1 MEFPFLRAF
10 IALFLYRYFRLVVNL
25 FSFWTF
31 KPIPPPEN
39 PKLTAQDV
47 TVILPTLEGCG
58 DELVETIRTI
68 LDTQPYELL
77 LVTIEANRQKAE
89 NMLSL
94 MPASKSR
101 IRLFTVTHPNKRRQM
116 TRAIPEVRTTITV
129 FADDDVSWPRTVL
142 PWMLAPFE
150 KDERFGGVVTCQRL
164 RRAVSPSF
172 SQRIWGFLGALYLER
187 RNFDC
192 AATTHIDGGLP
203 CMSGR
208 TVAYRTDILQN
219 EGFTYGFTNE
229 EWWFGKYQLNADDD
243 NFITRWMVS
252 HGWETFMQY
261 HPEAEVL
268 TTLED
273 NPKFL
278 KQCARWSRSNWRSNL
293 TSMFHE
299 KHIWY
304 AHRDGCLCP
313 VMNWPFIHGPYSL
326 PASLVNDA
334 VECKISLHS
343 DYNFPDTTTDLRNW
357 SWKAGSF
364 LVLVTDCGKFLF
376 GHLLQIRQP
385 WSAYAVHL
393 TTLSPPALLGDLLLL
408 ILCHKATVSWD
419 NDTHALAMQALGLW
433 MFISKFIKLLGHYI
447 RYPVDVIL
455 LPVSILFGY
464 FHGAIKIYAVLTL
477 NVTTWGSR
485 DGADDYDA
493 ERMKKRTDTDRVLA
507 LLVTEARL

>member
-1 MEFPFLRAF
+1 MRAF
-10 IALFLYRYFRLVVNL
+10 IALFIYRYFRLVVNL
-25 FSFWTF
+25 VSFWTF

-68 LDTQPYELL
+68 LDNHPYELL
-77 LVTIEANRQKAE
+77 LVTIDANRKKAE
-89 NMLSL
+89 NMLSQ

-116 TRAIPEVRTTITV
+116 TRAIPEVRTAITV

-142 PWMLAPFE
+142 PWILAPFE
-150 KDERFGGVVTCQRL
+150 KDERYGGVVTCQRL
-164 RRAVSPSF
+164 RRAVSPTF

-192 AATTHIDGGLP
+192 AATTHVDGGLP

-208 TVAYRTDILQN
+208 TVAYKTHILQD
-219 EGFTYGFTNE
+219 EGFTYAFTNE

-293 TSMFHE
+293 T
-299 KHIWY
+299 
-304 AHRDGCLCP
+304 
-313 VMNWPFIHGPYSL
+313 
-326 PASLVNDA
+326 
-334 VECKISLHS
+334 
-343 DYNFPDTTTDLRNW
+343 T
-357 SWKAGSF
+357 
-364 LVLVTDCGKFLF
+364 
-376 GHLLQIRQP
+376 
-385 WSAYAVHL
+385 
-393 TTLSPPALLGDLLLL
+393 LLGDLLLL
-408 ILCHKATVSWD
+408 FLCHKATISWEG
-419 NDTHALAMQALGLW
+419 NSHALAMQALGVW

-447 RYPVDVIL
+447 RYPVDVLL

-464 FHGAIKIYAVLTL
+464 FHGGIKMYAVLTL

-493 ERMKKRTDTDRVLA
+493 ERMKRRTDIDRMKRPYYPNFI
-507 LLVTEARL
+507 TQ

>member
-1 MEFPFLRAF
+1 MAFPFMRAF
-10 IALFLYRYFRLVVNL
+10 IALFIYRYFRLVVNL
-25 FSFWTF
+25 VSFWTF

-68 LDTQPYELL
+68 LDNHPYELL
-77 LVTIEANRQKAE
+77 LVTIDANRKKAE
-89 NMLSL
+89 NMLSQ

-116 TRAIPEVRTTITV
+116 TRAIPEVRTAITV

-142 PWMLAPFE
+142 PWILAPFE
-150 KDERFGGVVTCQRL
+150 KDERYGGVVTCQRL
-164 RRAVSPSF
+164 RRAVSPTF

-192 AATTHIDGGLP
+192 AATTHVDGGLP

-208 TVAYRTDILQN
+208 TVAYKTHILQD
-219 EGFTYGFTNE
+219 EGFTYAFTNE

-293 TSMFHE
+293 TSFNACLSVRDQDLHE
-299 KHIWY
+299 KGLLDW
-304 AHRDGCLCP
+304 
-313 VMNWPFIHGPYSL
+313 
-326 PASLVNDA
+326 
-334 VECKISLHS
+334 
-343 DYNFPDTTTDLRNW
+343 LRN
-357 SWKAGSF
+357 
-364 LVLVTDCGKFLF
+364 L
-376 GHLLQIRQP
+376 
-385 WSAYAVHL
+385 
-393 TTLSPPALLGDLLLL
+393 
-408 ILCHKATVSWD
+408 
-419 NDTHALAMQALGLW
+419 
-433 MFISKFIKLLGHYI
+433 
-447 RYPVDVIL
+447 
-455 LPVSILFGY
+455 
-464 FHGAIKIYAVLTL
+464 
-477 NVTTWGSR
+477 
-485 DGADDYDA
+485 
-493 ERMKKRTDTDRVLA
+493 KRTRVLLA
-507 LLVTEARL
+507 SQRIGIVSGVDDTSIFGKVQNLHKKHQAPHLKPHANI

>member
-1 MEFPFLRAF
+1 
-10 IALFLYRYFRLVVNL
+10 
-25 FSFWTF
+25 
-31 KPIPPPEN
+31 
-39 PKLTAQDV
+39 
-47 TVILPTLEGCG
+47 
-58 DELVETIRTI
+58 
-68 LDTQPYELL
+68 
-77 LVTIEANRQKAE
+77 
-89 NMLSL
+89 MLSL

-116 TRAIPEVRTTITV
+116 TRAIPEVRTPITI
-129 FADDDVSWPRTVL
+129 FADDDVSWPNTVL
-142 PWMLAPFE
+142 PWILAPFE
-150 KDERFGGVVTCQRL
+150 KDERYGGVVTCQRL
-164 RRAVSPSF
+164 RRAAAPTF

-192 AATTHIDGGLP
+192 AATTHVDGGLP

-208 TVAYRTDILQN
+208 TVAYRTDILQD
-219 EGFTYGFTNE
+219 EGFTYAFTNE
-229 EWWFGKYQLNADDD
+229 EWWFGRYQLNADDD

-304 AHRDGCLCP
+304 
-313 VMNWPFIHGPYSL
+313 
-326 PASLVNDA
+326 
-334 VECKISLHS
+334 
-343 DYNFPDTTTDLRNW
+343 
-357 SWKAGSF
+357 
-364 LVLVTDCGKFLF
+364 
-376 GHLLQIRQP
+376 RQP

-393 TTLSPPALLGDLLLL
+393 TTLSPPALLGDLLLVL
-408 ILCHKATVSWD
+408 LCHKATASWEED
-419 NDTHALAMQALGLW
+419 SHALAMQTLGVW
-433 MFISKFIKLLGHYI
+433 MFVSKFIKLLGHYI
-447 RYPVDVIL
+447 RYPVDFLL

-464 FHGAIKIYAVLTL
+464 FHGGIKMYAVMTL

-493 ERMKKRTDTDRVLA
+493 ERMKKRTGSDRPKSPYYPKFI
-507 LLVTEARL
+507 TQ